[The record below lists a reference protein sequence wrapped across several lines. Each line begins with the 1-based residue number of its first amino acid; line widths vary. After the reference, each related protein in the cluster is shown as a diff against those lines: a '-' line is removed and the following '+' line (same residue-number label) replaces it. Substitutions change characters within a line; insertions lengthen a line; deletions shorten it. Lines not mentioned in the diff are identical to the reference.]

1 MIYCKFVILGREA
14 TVAYE
19 KGIPL
24 LRKFFFRRQNIFLGR
39 NLMLNLI
46 SSDAGA
52 IYCELVNLEREVT
65 VTFEI

>member
-1 MIYCKFVILGREA
+1 MARFGTQDCDFLHFSTFFVNCVVTEH
-14 TVAYE
+14 T
-19 KGIPL
+19 
-24 LRKFFFRRQNIFLGR
+24 
-39 NLMLNLI
+39 LNSFHVLIRSTFDAEFI